1 VTPVIAR
8 DQPVQARTTTWTV
21 VPRRTTKPISLFS
34 VSVEQSAG
42 LNATNQPHCSGA
54 EELDSSNAY
63 LATAS
68 FRTLKPRPPAC
79 LGKQGHNR
87 PHLVGSAGE
96 CRVQPVE
103 TAPTLRSHP
112 AGGGRQT
119 TATRSCR
126 ASRGSWW
133 RAVSYAASWSPR
145 PQGRGPGRV
154 ARVSQVLGQTRTRY
168 RERYST

>member
-87 PHLVGSAGE
+87 ARLVGSAGE
-96 CRVQPVE
+96 WRVARGNCAHSPF
-103 TAPTLRSHP
+103 RHP
-112 AGGGRQT
+112 AGGGRP
-119 TATRSCR
+119 TATRSSR

-133 RAVSYAASWSPR
+133 RSVSCAASSCPR

-154 ARVSQVLGQTRTRY
+154 ARASQVLGQMRTRY